1 MDRRGSTG
9 VAPFKRLSLTFT
21 HPPAPV
27 PTRANPQPPTPQDL
41 LRIRNYKDPSRVLIK
56 PEGSSP
62 FPFTYDYTMTVA
74 QALTTIARE
83 RRLKDNTRYGL
94 YYATASLWLED
105 NRAIET
111 YDLDDKVSARLWAR
125 ARVSQPTDVPD
136 PLTVC
141 VCVENLVLRT
151 CLRSASCRARWSS
164 RSSCCCRRSRRPRRS
179 PSARSCRRV
188 SARSSAWSGAR
199 SARTSTRSTAC
210 TLLRARRGCPTRATS
225 RTSTLTAM
233 YVAPDPASAARR
245 ALPHSCSCP
254 QHVAPGPT
262 CLPLSAPLWPCL
274 ILPCVPCLVPCER
287 AQTKLEYRCRYRQYK
302 VKVASKPDAP
312 TIVVH
317 ADAAS
322 TSVELVNVIMLDEQ
336 SMNENSHV
344 LAYEWNEIIPSDQRL
359 MTLVPHVRP
368 GLLSSAVAARDG

>member
-1 MDRRGSTG
+1 M
-9 VAPFKRLSLTFT
+9 
-21 HPPAPV
+21 
-27 PTRANPQPPTPQDL
+27 
-41 LRIRNYKDPSRVLIK
+41 LIK

-179 PSARSCRRV
+179 LSARSCRRA

-199 SARTSTRSTAC
+199 SARTSTKSTAC
-210 TLLRARRGCPTRATS
+210 TWLRARRGCPTRATS

-233 YVAPDPASAARR
+233 YVAPDPASPARR
-245 ALPHSCSCP
+245 ALPYSRSCP
-254 QHVAPGPT
+254 LHIAPGPAAT
-262 CLPLSAPLWPCL
+262 PVPCTLRLAPHPCHFAHRSGPAL
-274 ILPCVPCLVPCER
+274 FYHAPTLVLCLVPCKR
-287 AQTKLEYRCRYRQYK
+287 VQTKLEYRCRYRQYK

-344 LAYEWNEIIPSDQRL
+344 LAYEWNEIIPLDQRL

-368 GLLSSAVAARDG
+368 GLLSSAAPHCDG